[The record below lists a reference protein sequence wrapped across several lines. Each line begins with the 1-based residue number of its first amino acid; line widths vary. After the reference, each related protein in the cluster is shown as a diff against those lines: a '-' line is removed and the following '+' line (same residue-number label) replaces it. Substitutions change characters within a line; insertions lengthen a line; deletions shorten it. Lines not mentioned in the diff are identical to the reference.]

1 MDPTE
6 KGTSQPEEKI
16 TFVVLDTL
24 PDPKEQEAMKKVITD
39 AIIQAKGKFDDPEI
53 EKSMAD
59 FPSDEELGIFLSKLL
74 GISCLKIQEYVENHI
89 PNDLRGPKEPFNIC
103 VTRCGIVNLLEGA
116 YKKIVT
122 LLYTPMPGATDR
134 TKIDTEVDLQGAY
147 IMVSVFFNAK
157 GESPKFFGTEISGYN
172 EPDLPTKQKALINQS
187 NLIDAKSNCEV
198 LKDCVINTITLN
210 EEKGIV
216 KASFLQVLSQEL
228 KSVCPGTSNIIS
240 PSLFSVLRQTKQK
253 DDNKEEKPVEESGE
267 SHYVHIN
274 YYSPTFGERLDLLV
288 FMP

>member
-59 FPSDEELGIFLSKLL
+59 FPSDEELGIFLKKLL
-74 GISCLKIQEYVENHI
+74 GISCLKIQEYVENNI
-89 PNDLRGPKEPFNIC
+89 PNDLRDLTKPFNIC
-103 VTRCGIVNLLEGA
+103 VNRCGIVNLLAKA
-116 YKKIVT
+116 YKKIT

-134 TKIDTEVDLQGAY
+134 TQIDPEVDEQGAY
-147 IMVSVFFNAK
+147 IMVSVFFYLETPELLEPCSMAVDP
-157 GESPKFFGTEISGYN
+157 ELPK
-172 EPDLPTKQKALINQS
+172 KQEALITRS
-187 NLIDAKSNCEV
+187 NLIAKSNCDELKNNVIQTIAQIENLDFEKTSLLRNLSEV
-198 LKDCVINTITLN
+198 LY
-210 EEKGIV
+210 
-216 KASFLQVLSQEL
+216 
-228 KSVCPGTSNIIS
+228 SVFPGTSNIIS
-240 PSLFSVLRQTKQK
+240 PSLFSVLRQTKQN
-253 DDNKEEKPVEESGE
+253 DDNKEEKPGKSL
-267 SHYVHIN
+267 YVHIN
-274 YYSPTFGERLDLLV
+274 YYSPTFGERLDLVV